1 MNTRMRFCAA
11 WFVVAAIA
19 NGCQSK
25 ESASLTGTQK
35 ETGTSAKNSQAVAVQ
50 PSASGT
56 PGEDSRASVTSTPR
70 EDNWNRMKECTARV
84 DLFASREGMDSNK
97 IILGRQNHYSPAFGR
112 CYLRVNYIN
121 EEANKNPD
129 LPLNYYELWDV
140 YEESLLSIC
149 TDGAASGHGV
159 FCNIEGQGFVKCS
172 VCQTFVKER
181 MTR

>member
-1 MNTRMRFCAA
+1 
-11 WFVVAAIA
+11 
-19 NGCQSK
+19 
-25 ESASLTGTQK
+25 
-35 ETGTSAKNSQAVAVQ
+35 
-50 PSASGT
+50 
-56 PGEDSRASVTSTPR
+56 
-70 EDNWNRMKECTARV
+70 MKECTARV

-121 EEANKNPD
+121 EEANKNPG

-149 TDGAASGHGV
+149 TDGPASGHGV
-159 FCNIEGQGFVKCS
+159 FCNIEGQGFVECS